1 MTMFQNLMGLFKASI
16 AGVLVAL
23 VLSPLAILITKRV
36 GLLDIPGSAPHKKHL
51 KPTPKAGGI
60 ALILSIIVL
69 FLIIQLFDHDF
80 SIFDKNISALLAA
93 AGIIFL
99 FGLWDDVKGLK
110 VPYKLIGQI
119 LASVFLIAVNVH
131 VHFLASL
138 DRDVIHLSGITITLL
153 DWGVTILWFV
163 GITNALNFV
172 DSMDGLAVGIA
183 GIALAFFMLMALLSN
198 QNILAI
204 FSAGLMGICIGLYA
218 FNIAPA
224 RLFLGDSGAQTL
236 GFILAAVGMIYT
248 PLDLPQGST
257 WFVPIIMLGV
267 PIFDA
272 TLVVISRILRH
283 KPVFLADR
291 THTYHR
297 LVGLGLDPNRAVLT
311 IQIMTILLGLLAFLA
326 ESLSPIRA
334 TLIFFTVL
342 LAGVILLIIFL
353 RMKIQYDE

>member
-1 MTMFQNLMGLFKASI
+1 MTIVQNLVGLFKASM
-16 AGVLVAL
+16 GGLLVAL
-23 VLSPLAILITKRV
+23 VLSPLAILIANRV

-69 FLIIQLFDHDF
+69 ILIFKLFDLDF
-80 SIFDKNISALLAA
+80 SLFDKNISALLAA

-110 VPYKLIGQI
+110 VPNKLIGQI

-131 VHFLASL
+131 VHFLATL

-153 DWGVTILWFV
+153 DWVVTILWFV
-163 GITNALNFV
+163 GITNAFNFI
-172 DSMDGLAVGIA
+172 DSMDGLAAGIA
-183 GIALAFFMLMALLSN
+183 GIAFAFFMIMALLSN
-198 QNILAI
+198 QNTLAI

-236 GFILAAVGMIYT
+236 GFILAAVGMIYN
-248 PLDLPQGST
+248 PLNHSQAST
-257 WFVPIIMLGV
+257 WFVPILMLGV
-267 PIFDA
+267 PIFDTA
-272 TLVVISRILRH
+272 LVVTSRILRH

-297 LVGLGLDPNRAVLT
+297 LVGLGLDPNRAVLI
-311 IQIMTILLGLLAFLA
+311 IQITTILLSLLAFLA
-326 ESLSPIRA
+326 ESLSPLKA
-334 TLIFFTVL
+334 TLIFFTVV
-342 LAGVILLIIFL
+342 LAGLILLIIFL
-353 RMKIQYDE
+353 HMKIQYDE